1 MITEVIIIE
10 RPKRLS
16 ASFIRT
22 VKQPGRYG
30 DGRGGYG
37 LSLLVKPMSAGGL
50 SKSFSQRLRLKGKPF
65 NLGLGSYP
73 LVTLAEARQQALVNA
88 RIVRRGVDP
97 RVERKRE
104 ASMPTFEEAADRAIA
119 FRVKSWKPGSRT
131 EAIWRARLAK
141 YVYPRIGKMPVS
153 DISTADVLSV
163 LSPVWEKRETA
174 QKVQQYVNAVMKW
187 AVAHGYRRTNPA
199 GEAVSAVLPKTSS
212 VRDHF
217 RALPYAEVSSA
228 VQKIRDS
235 EAYEVTKL
243 AIEFLTL
250 TASRSGEVRGATW
263 DEIQGDIWTIPSGR
277 MKSGREHR
285 VPLSDRAIEILEDTK
300 SYAHDSQLLFPS
312 VRGKQLSDNTL
323 SKLFSELQIGGT
335 PHGLRSSFRDWAA
348 ECTEYP
354 REICEFALAHVE
366 GSAAELAYRRTDYFE
381 RRRGL
386 MQQWADFVG

>member
-1 MITEVIIIE
+1 
-10 RPKRLS
+10 
-16 ASFIRT
+16 
-22 VKQPGRYG
+22 
-30 DGRGGYG
+30 
-37 LSLLVKPMSAGGL
+37 
-50 SKSFSQRLRLKGKPF
+50 
-65 NLGLGSYP
+65 
-73 LVTLAEARQQALVNA
+73 
-88 RIVRRGVDP
+88 
-97 RVERKRE
+97 
-104 ASMPTFEEAADRAIA
+104 MPTFEEAADRTIA

-153 DISTADVLSV
+153 EISTADVLSV
-163 LSPVWEKRETA
+163 LSPIWEKRETA

-187 AVAHGYRRTNPA
+187 AVAHGYRSANPA
-199 GEAVSAVLPKTSS
+199 GEAVSAVLPKISS
-212 VRDHF
+212 LREHF
-217 RALPYAEVSSA
+217 RALPYVEVSNA
-228 VQKIRDS
+228 LQKIRDS

-263 DEIQGDIWTIPSGR
+263 DEIDGDVWTIPSDR

-285 VPLSDRAIEILEDTK
+285 VPLSDSAIEVLKDGIE
-300 SYAHDSQLLFPS
+300 YADNSRLLFPS
-312 VRGKQLSDNTL
+312 ARGRQLSDNTL
-323 SKLFSELQIGGT
+323 SKLFRELQIGGT
-335 PHGLRSSFRDWAA
+335 PHGMRSSFRDWAA

-381 RRRGL
+381 KRRWL

>member
-1 MITEVIIIE
+1 MLE

-22 VKQPGRYG
+22 VKRLGRYG
-30 DGRGGYG
+30 DGRGGHG
-37 LSLLVKPMSAGGL
+37 LSLLVKPMSAGGF
-50 SKSFSQRLRLKGKPF
+50 SKSFSQRVRLRGKPV

-88 RIVRRGVDP
+88 RTVRRGVDP

-104 ASMPTFEEAADRAIA
+104 TSMPTFEQAADRVIA

-141 YVYPRIGKMPVS
+141 YVHPRIGKMPVS

-163 LSPVWEKRETA
+163 LSPIWEKRETA

-187 AVAHGYRRTNPA
+187 AVAHGYRSTNPA
-199 GEAVSAVLPKTSS
+199 GEVVSAVLPQTPSL
-212 VRDHF
+212 RDHF

-228 VQKIRDS
+228 LKTIRDS

-243 AIEFLTL
+243 AIEFLAL

-263 DEIQGDIWTIPSGR
+263 DEIDGYVWTIPSSR

-285 VPLSDRAIEILEDTK
+285 VPLCDRAIEVLKNAIE
-300 SYAHDSQLLFPS
+300 YADDSQLLFPS
-312 VRGKQLSDNTL
+312 ARGKQLSDNTL
-323 SKLFSELQIGGT
+323 SKLFRELQIGGT

-348 ECTEYP
+348 ECTQYP

-366 GSAAELAYRRTDYFE
+366 GSSAELAYRRTDYFE
-381 RRRGL
+381 SRRGL
-386 MQQWADFVG
+386 MQQWADFVE